1 MISDN
6 TVTNQNE
13 ETITKT
19 RTNYNFV
26 INEKNMRL
34 LTLDSLK
41 VGDEIPALTIP
52 PLTSYTLALYFGAS
66 GGHNPFHVDIDF
78 AKLSRLD
85 EVIVQGMFS
94 TGFLVRLLTNW
105 APQPALRSSKNR
117 FVATNHINN
126 ESVTSTGK
134 FIEIFVVDREQLV
147 RLELQMDTPQVQ
159 TIVAEAVVALD

>member
-1 MISDN
+1 MKKLSPKPAPI
-6 TVTNQNE
+6 
-13 ETITKT
+13 I
-19 RTNYNFV
+19 YFV

-52 PLTSYTLALYFGAS
+52 PITRYTLALYFGAS
-66 GGHNPFHVDIDF
+66 GGHNPIHVDIDF
-78 AKLSRLD
+78 AKLSGLD

-94 TGFLVRLLTNW
+94 TEFLVSLLTNW
-105 APQPALRSSKNR
+105 VPQPALRSRKNR
-117 FVATNHINN
+117 FAAMNQID

-134 FIEIFVVDREQLV
+134 FIEIFVVDREKLV
-147 RLELQMDTPQVQ
+147 RLELQTDTPQAQ

>member
-1 MISDN
+1 MKKLSPKPAPI
-6 TVTNQNE
+6 
-13 ETITKT
+13 I
-19 RTNYNFV
+19 YFV

-52 PLTSYTLALYFGAS
+52 PLTRYTLALYFGAS
-66 GGHNPFHVDIDF
+66 GGHNPIHVDIDF
-78 AKLSRLD
+78 AKLSGLD

-105 APQPALRSSKNR
+105 VPQLALRSRKNR
-117 FVATNHINN
+117 FAATNHID

-134 FIEIFVVDREQLV
+134 FIEIFVVDREKLV
-147 RLELQMDTPQVQ
+147 RLELQTDTPQAQ
-159 TIVAEAVVALD
+159 TIVAEAVGALD

>member
-1 MISDN
+1 MKKLSPKPAPI
-6 TVTNQNE
+6 
-13 ETITKT
+13 I
-19 RTNYNFV
+19 YFV

-41 VGDEIPALTIP
+41 IGDEISALTIP
-52 PLTSYTLALYFGAS
+52 PLTRYTLALYFGAS
-66 GGHNPFHVDIDF
+66 GGHNPIHVDIDF
-78 AKLSRLD
+78 AKLSGLD

-105 APQPALRSSKNR
+105 VPQPALRSRKNR
-117 FVATNHINN
+117 FAATNHID

-134 FIEIFVVDREQLV
+134 FIEIFVVDREKLV
-147 RLELQMDTPQVQ
+147 RIKLQTDIPQAQ

>member
-13 ETITKT
+13 ETIAKT

-52 PLTSYTLALYFGAS
+52 PLTRYTLALYFGAS
-66 GGHNPFHVDIDF
+66 GGHNPIHVDIDF
-78 AKLSRLD
+78 AKLSGLD

-105 APQPALRSSKNR
+105 VPQPALRSSKNR
-117 FVATNHINN
+117 FAVTNHIKMW
-126 ESVTSTGK
+126 TSTGK
-134 FIEIFVVDREQLV
+134 FIEIFVVDIEKLV
-147 RLELQMDTPQVQ
+147 RLELQMDTKRPQ
-159 TIVAEAVVALD
+159 TIVAEAVVALN

>member
-1 MISDN
+1 MNKLSPKPAPI
-6 TVTNQNE
+6 
-13 ETITKT
+13 I
-19 RTNYNFV
+19 YFV

-52 PLTSYTLALYFGAS
+52 PLTRHTLALYFGAS
-66 GGHNPFHVDIDF
+66 GGHNPIHVDIDF

-85 EVIVQGMFS
+85 EVIVKGMFS
-94 TGFLVRLLTNW
+94 TEFLVSLLTNW
-105 APQPALRSSKNR
+105 VPQPALRSRKNR
-117 FVATNHINN
+117 FAATNHID

-134 FIEIFVVDREQLV
+134 FIEIFVVDREKLV
-147 RLELQMDTPQVQ
+147 RLELQTDTPQAQ